1 MALVTMLVSQGQE
14 CGTLL
19 AIHSTAGVI
28 SMPSYISSKIELY
41 SSMVSGCTHI
51 ESLKEG
57 WVLP

>member
-19 AIHSTAGVI
+19 AIHSTVGVI
-28 SMPSYISSKIELY
+28 SMPLYISSKIELY

-51 ESLKEG
+51 ESLKQG
-57 WVLP
+57 